1 VGSWWDDPARLVTDT
16 QHLTGRLVAD
26 AAHGT
31 GELLTDAGADGAA
44 NFVDEAGDKVGAF
57 LAAGQVP
64 EAQLGQT
71 TSPTE
76 LIHGDPAAITGSAEQ
91 MQASSQAFEQTAAKL
106 ESIDLRQWTGAAAD
120 AFRAKYGPQPGR
132 WRTAAA
138 AYASAAASLQSYAA
152 TLSWAQRQAQQ
163 AIDLYEQGYK
173 ANQVAQVD
181 YDGNYA
187 NWAVSQNQPGAHYVP
202 PPVPAYPG
210 NPMIARAEQM
220 VTEAR
225 QRRNQAAAAEAVKVS
240 DAAKL
245 APTQPT
251 FWQRVADD
259 LPGVAGN
266 AARSATEGIV
276 LGPAGL

>member
-1 VGSWWDDPARLVTDT
+1 VGSWWDDPGRLVADT

-44 NFVDEAGDKVGAF
+44 NLVDEAGDKVGAF
-57 LAAGQVP
+57 LADGPVP
-64 EAQLGQT
+64 EAELGQT

-76 LIHGDPAAITGSAEQ
+76 VIHGDPAAIIGSAEN
-91 MQASSQAFEQTAAKL
+91 MQASSRAFEETAAKL
-106 ESIDLRQWTGAAAD
+106 EAIDTRHWTGAAAD

-163 AIDLYEQGYK
+163 AIELYQQGYH
-173 ANQVAQVD
+173 ANQVAQAG

-187 NWAVSQNQPGAHYVP
+187 NWVVSQNQPGAHYVP
-202 PPVPAYPG
+202 PPVQSYPG
-210 NPMIARAEQM
+210 NPMMARAQEM
-220 VTEAR
+220 VAAAR
-225 QRRNQAAAAEAVKVS
+225 QRRDQAAAAEAARVS
-240 DAAKL
+240 AAARL

-251 FWQRVADD
+251 FWQRVQDD
-259 LPGVAGN
+259 LPGLAED
-266 AARSATEGIV
+266 AAITAVGSV
-276 LGPAGL
+276 VMGPAAI

>member
-1 VGSWWDDPARLVTDT
+1 MGSWWDDPGRLVADT

-26 AAHGT
+26 TAHAT

-44 NFVDEAGDKVGAF
+44 NVVDEVGDKVGAF
-57 LAAGQVP
+57 LADSPVP
-64 EAQLGQT
+64 EAELGQT
-71 TSPTE
+71 TSATE
-76 LIHGDPAAITGSAEQ
+76 LIHGDPAAIVSRAEKL
-91 MQASSQAFEQTAAKL
+91 QASSRAFEETAAKL
-106 ESIDLRQWTGAAAD
+106 EAIDTRHWTGAAAD

-163 AIDLYEQGYK
+163 AIELYQQGYH

-181 YDGNYA
+181 YDGNYT
-187 NWAVSQNQPGAHYVP
+187 NWVVAQNQPGAHYVP
-202 PPVPAYPG
+202 PPVQSYPG
-210 NPMIARAEQM
+210 NPMMARAQEM

-225 QRRNQAAAAEAVKVS
+225 QRRDQAAAAEAARVS
-240 DAAKL
+240 EAARL

-251 FWQRVADD
+251 FWQRVGDD
-259 LPGVAGN
+259 LPGLTED
-266 AARSATEGIV
+266 AARAAVESV
-276 LGPAGL
+276 VMGPAAL